1 MKQCQVE
8 GCDRKLLGK
17 GYCSMHYQRLRKS
30 KTVGGAE
37 TRYGHNPVFCAVP
50 DCGKRHEAKGYC
62 NVHYKRMRLYDT
74 LEARNTYGLV
84 GCLVDGCLKDHY
96 SKGYC
101 NIHYRRQL
109 AHGDDGL
116 LWEKPTKKERYKS
129 KLGYVILYDY
139 KEHPNAGLWG
149 QIAEHTLVMSE
160 YLGRPLRKGENVH
173 HINGIRD
180 DNRIENL
187 ELWTTSQPPGQRV
200 DDKLAWAREF
210 INTYGD
216 EEIETCVELW
226 ASEVYF

>member
-1 MKQCQVE
+1 M
-8 GCDRKLLGK
+8 
-17 GYCSMHYQRLRKS
+17 
-30 KTVGGAE
+30 
-37 TRYGHNPVFCAVP
+37 
-50 DCGKRHEAKGYC
+50 
-62 NVHYKRMRLYDT
+62 
-74 LEARNTYGLV
+74 
-84 GCLVDGCLKDHY
+84 
-96 SKGYC
+96 
-101 NIHYRRQL
+101 
-109 AHGDDGL
+109 
-116 LWEKPTKKERYKS
+116 
-129 KLGYVILYDY
+129 YDY